1 MTERSERGQRL
12 DPAGAAA
19 VPPPSMSLPSP
30 PPPSRGWHRF
40 ENDRWIGITG
50 PGPALTDEEIE
61 HLKAEFARSACHRVM
76 LIPPDPMEVMI
87 RESAAAYGQAYV
99 YRDPSTGEEH
109 VLDPQWVTIVKPAG
123 PFRIDVPT
131 VPPHVTSLEDVD
143 GDVWLR
149 STERSD
155 FWTLHSHVPVNPDAG
170 YSLAELLPHGPLV
183 EHPDPRKATT

>member
-1 MTERSERGQRL
+1 MTMDYAH
-12 DPAGAAA
+12 DPECNTLH
-19 VPPPSMSLPSP
+19 P
-30 PPPSRGWHRF
+30 
-40 ENDRWIGITG
+40 G
-50 PGPALTDEEIE
+50 PGPCPPP
-61 HLKAEFARSACHRVM
+61 R
-76 LIPPDPMEVMI
+76 LIPSMTNEEFERIKAAFVGPDASYRVTIIPSDPTEVLI

-99 YRDPSTGEEH
+99 YRDPSTGEER

-131 VPPHVTSLEDVD
+131 VPAHVTALEDVD